1 MIHKKNKT
9 EEQKEPTQ
17 TTAWQNYRMER
28 WKKGKMEILDF
39 RGGGRWRWRNGRSEQ
54 VLDGQIERRRAR
66 RESSGRLRVTG
77 NDEEHRGG
85 GGGGRR
91 EVEMKERGTEKQG
104 TRRERERERDKLRI
118 RMRTMTDG
126 STGTNRAGGIYS
138 KGWNQ
143 GDEAH

>member
-1 MIHKKNKT
+1 
-9 EEQKEPTQ
+9 
-17 TTAWQNYRMER
+17 MER
-28 WKKGKMEILDF
+28 WKKKKDGNIRLW
-39 RGGGRWRWRNGRSEQ
+39 GGGRWRNGRREQ
-54 VLDGQIERRRAR
+54 VLDGQIERRRER

-77 NDEEHRGG
+77 NDEEQRGG

-126 STGTNRAGGIYS
+126 SKDRNRAGEIYS
-138 KGWNQ
+138 KG
-143 GDEAH
+143 